1 MNINIIRLFVFF
13 YCAAI
18 GYCFY
23 VDIQP
28 WTLDDAFISFRYA
41 ENWANGYGL
50 VYNPGEYVEGYTS
63 FLWVILLGC
72 SHWTGFNTV
81 IAAKIICLICSAANL
96 LLVLFSHRFIP
107 SIKPKE
113 SVIAAL
119 LLGTSG
125 VFIPWSFSGMEV
137 SLFCLL
143 VTVQV
148 LYSIYTTEN
157 LSKTSL
163 FILGLI
169 SSLTIICRP
178 EGVLVSGLIL
188 IYLLYTNKSHFSVLY
203 FQQLSAFI
211 LPVVDTVII
220 QYCLRFWYYGD
231 WLPNTYYVKVG
242 WSTAQ
247 LIRGFH
253 YVSELLP
260 TVLGMVMFILM
271 VFYMSKSMRYSKIN
285 QLLLSVPIMLC
296 GYCFVVGGDSMPAFR
311 FLVPVMPFVC
321 ILAAQCI
328 TYVFTKTNH
337 IMFAVLFLVAI
348 NAHHLFNNWHIHGHI
363 LSDRVAVNGKEV
375 GLWLKENLPPDAV
388 IATNTAGSIAYY
400 SELPT
405 IDMLGLTDNH
415 IAHRELA
422 DMGQGSAGHEKGD
435 GAYVL
440 SRKPDVIQF
449 ASSLGA
455 LEPMFRSGK
464 EMVNLPEFY
473 SSYEPRIIGL
483 PNGKDVVL
491 YFRKRDIE

>member
-1 MNINIIRLFVFF
+1 MNINVIRILVFL

-18 GYCFY
+18 GFLFY
-23 VDIQP
+23 SSIQP

-41 ENWANGYGL
+41 ENWANGIGF

-63 FLWVILLGC
+63 FLWVFLLAC
-72 SHWTGFNTV
+72 SHWIGLDTV
-81 IAAKIICLICSAANL
+81 IAAKILCLICSGINL
-96 LLVLFSHRFIP
+96 LFVLLSHRFIP
-107 SIKPKE
+107 SINTND
-113 SVIAAL
+113 SLIAAL

-143 VTVQV
+143 VTVQI
-148 LYSIYTTEN
+148 LYAVYTSEN
-157 LSKTSL
+157 PSNISHL
-163 FILGLI
+163 ILGLI
-169 SSLTIICRP
+169 SSLTILCRP
-178 EGVLVSGLIL
+178 EGVLVSGLVF
-188 IYLLYTNKSHFSVLY
+188 IYLFYTNKSPFSLLY
-203 FQQLSAFI
+203 MQKLNAFF
-211 LPVVDTVII
+211 LPVVDTVMIH
-220 QYCLRFWYYGD
+220 YCLRYWYYGE

-247 LIRGFH
+247 LFRGVH
-253 YVSELLP
+253 YVSEFIP
-260 TVLGMVMFILM
+260 TVLGMIMFIVM
-271 VFYMSKSMRYSKIN
+271 VFYVSRTVRFSKIIH
-285 QLLLSVPIMLC
+285 LLLSVPVLFC
-296 GYCFVVGGDSMPAFR
+296 GYCLIVGGDSMPAFR

-328 TYVFTKTNH
+328 NYLFTKTNH
-337 IMFAVLFLVAI
+337 ILFAVLFLVAI

-400 SELPT
+400 SELTT

-464 EMVNLPEFY
+464 EMVDLSEFH
-473 SSYEPRIIGL
+473 SNYEPRTIGL

-491 YFRKRDIE
+491 YFRN